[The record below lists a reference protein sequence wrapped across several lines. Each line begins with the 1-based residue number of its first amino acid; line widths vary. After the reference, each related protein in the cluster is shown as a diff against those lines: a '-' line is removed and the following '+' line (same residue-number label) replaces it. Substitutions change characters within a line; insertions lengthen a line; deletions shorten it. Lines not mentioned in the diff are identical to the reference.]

1 MAATISAVVSMIA
14 GIYAL
19 FDLIQEVSDI
29 EQQVASP
36 TVVSINVNDICN
48 LGFITTTL
56 SGSIAIFCPVFI
68 LLMSLARRPRRVKP
82 SLFISRVPFLVLGG
96 YALWLFIAQ
105 AGFTHIFRT
114 RSALVHA
121 YADGV
126 ELPDSVVQTI
136 VEPLGVD
143 NEYRH
148 IGYLLPAAIL
158 PWFTVLFTVIAAIVA
173 FLASGQVPPTVESPA
188 AMSQREELKETENVQ
203 VEYREDKTEV

>member
-29 EQQVASP
+29 EQQVAPP

-96 YALWLFIAQ
+96 YALWLFTAQ
-105 AGFTHIFRT
+105 AGLTHIFRT
-114 RSALVHA
+114 RSALV

-148 IGYLLPAAIL
+148 IGYLLPAVIL

-173 FLASGQVPPTVESPA
+173 FLASGQVPPTAESLASMP
-188 AMSQREELKETENVQ
+188 QREELKESENVQ